1 VEIVGEA
8 DLKRVDVLALDR
20 TKLAAERTLM
30 AWVRTSLSMI
40 TFGFTIYKFLQAFQE
55 QGKLV
60 LERPNSPR
68 NLGLILISI
77 GTFTLVVACIQHWKY
92 VARLRPEQP
101 YKPWDLSF
109 VVACLIGLLGFL
121 MFGSMIFRS
130 GPLG

>member
-1 VEIVGEA
+1 MVEPE
-8 DLKRVDVLALDR
+8 LKRTELLALDR

-60 LERPNSPR
+60 LQRPNSPR

-77 GTFTLVVACIQHWKY
+77 GTFTLVVACVQHWKY
-92 VARLRPEQP
+92 VVTLRPEQP

-109 VVACLIGLLGFL
+109 VVGCLIALLGLL
-121 MFGSMIFRS
+121 MFGSMVFRS